1 MRRCIV
7 LLCSAIGLMIVSA
20 PLVCAQDTGTI
31 HGRILDPTNA
41 AVPGTT
47 VQAVNEETGFAR
59 EAVSNEEGEFFIR
72 ALPPGKYKIA
82 ATLTGFKAYTQTG
95 LQVSVNQNTRAD
107 VQLEVGGVEDS
118 VTVQSTTFGVDTRG
132 STVGGTIDR
141 ERIENLPLLNRN
153 VLSLATL
160 LPGVGPTNVPTTVTG
175 SRGGPNVSVSGSRVN
190 DNNIMLD
197 GTSLV
202 AGLYNTAQNLP
213 SPDSIQEFR
222 VLTNTYSAEF
232 GRGAG
237 SVFLAVTKSGT
248 NAFRGNAFEY
258 FRDDALNARNAF
270 ATTKPFLRQ
279 NQFGGSLGGPVLLP
293 GYDGRNKTFFFT
305 SFQGLRIDSQSL
317 MRTFPVTDLEREGN
331 FSASST
337 TIRDPLTGQPFP
349 GNIIPAS
356 RIDPLSANLF
366 KEYMKLS
373 PNQPD
378 GSNLTLQTFST
389 TTDQLTIKGDHHFS
403 SANSLSVRYYLNAD
417 RRQETTPVDLL
428 PLVSAG
434 AKLPVQSI
442 TISDTHIVTPSIVNE
457 FRVSY
462 LRVPSRGAG
471 ARVEQKTARE
481 LGGKFN
487 QNSRLPL
494 VPVATI
500 SGRFGIAPGA
510 PSRVDVD
517 NTYQAE
523 NKLSWMRGRHAMKFG
538 FSVYYARQL
547 TESEFRTSGNFTFDG
562 SFTGVPMADYMLGK
576 PSSMTISNPY
586 YTALTGSDYAAYA
599 QDDFKVSSNWTLNYG
614 VRYQLHV
621 PWTNKFGYA
630 SNVVPG
636 SQSTY
641 IPNAPPGLVYYGD
654 PNIPAGL
661 YKTDKTR
668 FEPRLGLVWDVF
680 GNGRTALRAGYGL
693 YTGSI
698 GGIMVQH
705 AYEMPPFQRVL
716 SLSPPT
722 SFSDP
727 YAGGPDP
734 FPYTV
739 DIENPIFAYPIQ
751 AFLVDPDFK
760 DSYTQQFNANV
771 QQQIASDL
779 VIQVGY
785 VGKVAQHLPQAIEWN
800 AAVYGPGAT
809 IANAQQRRPY
819 FPQYF
824 AGIAAVRSVGN
835 STYHSLQVSAQKR
848 FTHGYTIDVAYTL
861 SKSVDEGSLH
871 NAEGSS
877 VSNPWDYR
885 GGERGLSDFDRR
897 HILAVSGVWNLPG
910 FNNNNSVVSRL
921 IGGWQLS
928 GSLYKASG
936 SPFSVITGADTAL
949 LGGSRGL
956 GNQRANVTGDPVLDH
971 GRPRQ
976 ELIAQYF
983 NTKAFTSPALGSF
996 GNSARNLLIG
1006 PGSFTTN
1013 LALVK
1018 DFRLSSAE
1026 NLGKIQFRAEAF
1038 NLLNWVN
1045 LGNPA
1050 NSLTSPNFGR
1060 ITSAGDAR
1068 IIQLGLRYDF

>member
-1 MRRCIV
+1 MLRRIA
-7 LLCSAIGLMIVSA
+7 LACSASGLMMICA
-20 PLVCAQDTGTI
+20 PTVCAQDSGAI
-31 HGRILDPTNA
+31 HGRILDPTSA
-41 AVPGTT
+41 AVPGAT
-47 VQAVNEETGFAR
+47 VDAVNEETGFAR
-59 EAVSNEEGEFFIR
+59 QTISNPDGEFAVR
-72 ALPPGKYKIA
+72 ALPPGKYKIT
-82 ATLTGFKAYTQTG
+82 ATLSGFKTYTQTDI
-95 LQVSVNQNTRAD
+95 QVSVGQNTRAD
-107 VQLEVGGVEDS
+107 VRLEVGAVEDN
-118 VTVQSTTFGVDTRG
+118 VTVRSTAIGVDTRG
-132 STVGGTIDR
+132 STVGSTIDR
-141 ERIENLPLLNRN
+141 QRIENLPLLNRN

-175 SRGGPNVSVSGSRVN
+175 SRGGPSISVSGSRVN

-213 SPDSIQEFR
+213 SPEAIEEFR
-222 VLTNTYSAEF
+222 ILTNTYSAEF

-248 NAFRGNAFEY
+248 NTLRGSLSEY

-279 NQFGGSLGGPVLLP
+279 NQFGGSLGGPVAVP
-293 GYDGRNKTFFFT
+293 GYDGRNRTFFFAAY
-305 SFQGLRIDSQSL
+305 QGLRIDSQSVL
-317 MRTFPVTDLEREGN
+317 RTFPVTAQEREGN
-331 FSASST
+331 FSAVSV

-356 RIDPLSANLF
+356 RIDPLSAALF
-366 KEYMKLS
+366 NEYMKLS

-378 GSNLTLQTFST
+378 GSNLTLQTFAT
-389 TTDQLTIKGDHHFS
+389 ATNQITIKGDHHIS
-403 SANSLSVRYYLNAD
+403 PANTLSVRYYLNSD
-417 RRQETTPVDLL
+417 RRRETTPVELL
-428 PLVSAG
+428 PLVSSG
-434 AKLPVQSI
+434 SVLPVQSA
-442 TISDTHIVTPSIVNE
+442 TISDTHIITPSLLNE

-462 LRVPSRGAG
+462 LRVPSRGEG
-471 ARVEQKTARE
+471 ARIEQKTAKE

-487 QNSRLPL
+487 QQSRLPL

-500 SGRFGIAPGA
+500 SGRFGISPGA

-517 NTYQAE
+517 NTYQLE
-523 NKLSWMRGRHAMKFG
+523 NKLSWTRGRHAMKFG
-538 FSVYYARQL
+538 FSLFYARQL

-562 SFTGVPMADYMLGK
+562 SFTGSPMADYLLGK

-586 YTALTGSDYAAYA
+586 YTALRGSDYAAYA
-599 QDDFKVSSNWTLNYG
+599 QDDFNVNGQWTINYG
-614 VRYQLHV
+614 VRYQLHI
-621 PWTNKFGYA
+621 PWTNEFGYA
-630 SNVVPG
+630 SNVIPEQ
-636 SQSTY
+636 QSTY

-654 PNIPAGL
+654 PDVPAGL
-661 YKTDKTR
+661 YKTDKKR
-668 FEPRLGLVWDVF
+668 FEPRLGVVWDVF
-680 GNGRTALRAGYGL
+680 GNGRTALRSGYGL

-716 SLSPPT
+716 SLSPPA

-739 DIENPIFAYPIQ
+739 DIQNPVFAYPIQ
-751 AFLVDPDFK
+751 AFMVDPSFE
-760 DSYTQQFNANV
+760 DSYTHQFNFNV
-771 QQQIASDL
+771 QQQVASNL
-779 VIQVGY
+779 FIQVGY
-785 VGKVAQHLPQAIEWN
+785 VGKVGRKLPQAIEWN
-800 AAVYGPGAT
+800 AAVYQPGAT

-824 AGIAAVRSVGN
+824 AGIAAVRSVG
-835 STYHSLQVSAQKR
+835 SSDYHSLQVNARKR
-848 FTHGYTIDVAYTL
+848 FSHGYTIDLAYTW
-861 SKSVDEGSLH
+861 SKSTDVGSLH

-877 VSNPWDYR
+877 VSNPWDPIE
-885 GGERGLSDFDRR
+885 GERGLSDFDRR
-897 HILAVSGVWNLPG
+897 HILAVSGLWTLPG
-910 FNNNNSVVSRL
+910 FDMQRVVGRL
-921 IGGWQLS
+921 LSGWEVS
-928 GSLYKASG
+928 GSLFVSSG

-956 GNQRANVTGDPVLDH
+956 GNQRANVTGDPTLDP

-976 ELIAQYF
+976 ELIQQYF
-983 NTKAFTSPALGSF
+983 NTAAFSSPSPGSF

-1006 PGSFTTN
+1006 PGNFTIN
-1013 LALVK
+1013 LAILK
-1018 DFRLSSAE
+1018 NFRLSSQE
-1026 NLGKIQFRAEAF
+1026 RLGRFQFRAEAF

-1050 NSLTSPNFGR
+1050 ASLTSPNFGR
-1060 ITSAGDAR
+1060 INSAGDAR
-1068 IIQLGLRYDF
+1068 IIQIGLRYDF